1 MKTHNRRL
9 LFCKLCLLKGLLLRQ
24 QLSFSPL
31 VLQWMMSHTLNTDPW
46 LFIVHVDCKMS
57 PINLS

>member
-1 MKTHNRRL
+1 MPV
-9 LFCKLCLLKGLLLRQ
+9 KGLLLRQ

-57 PINLS
+57 PVNLS